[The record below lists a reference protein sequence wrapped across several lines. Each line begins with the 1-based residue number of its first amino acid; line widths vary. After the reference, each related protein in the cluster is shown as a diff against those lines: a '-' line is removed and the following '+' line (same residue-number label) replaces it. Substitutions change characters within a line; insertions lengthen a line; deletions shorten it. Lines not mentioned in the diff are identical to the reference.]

1 MHPEDFRPDDLF
13 AQIQSLVDALQAERQ
28 ARCLAEASDKAK
40 SELLALASHELLT
53 PMGAIVAM
61 TERLLASPLDNS
73 QRRYGETLQKSARSL
88 IAVLNNILDF
98 SKLEAGRFELDLAPF
113 DLHDLVQGVA
123 AGLQARASEKGLA
136 SGVDMGA
143 SCPRMI
149 RGDAGRIRQILDDL
163 IDNALKFTAAGAVRL
178 RASAR
183 AADGKL
189 TLRFDVTDTGIG
201 LSTTEQERLFQ
212 PNVHADRSIV
222 GQQGGSG
229 LGLSIARRLAKL
241 MQGEIGCESVTGQ
254 GSLFWVTIPAERVEN
269 GVSAAS
275 QFKEAQPA
283 GALSGHI
290 LVVEDNAVNRMLIG
304 AYLDEFGLNY
314 EMVDSGAAAIMCLAA
329 NTYDLVLMDIMMP
342 ELDGMET
349 TKRIRELHG
358 PSAEVPIVA
367 LTAKAGKGDGEDY
380 LAAGMDAYISKP
392 IRGRELYAVLAPFL
406 AVDELDDEA
415 PIAAVR

>member
-13 AQIQSLVDALQAERQ
+13 AQIQGLVDALRTERQ

-61 TERLLASPLDNS
+61 TERLLASPLDKS
-73 QRRYGETLQKSARSL
+73 QRRYGETLQTSARSL
-88 IAVLNNILDF
+88 IAVLNDILDF

-143 SCPRMI
+143 SCPRLI
-149 RGDAGRIRQILDDL
+149 RGDAVRVRQILDGL
-163 IDNALKFTAAGAVRL
+163 IDNALKFTADGAVRL

-183 AADGKL
+183 TTNGKL

-212 PNVHADRSIV
+212 PHAYVDRCIV
-222 GQQGGSG
+222 NQHGATG

-241 MQGEIGCESVTGQ
+241 MDGEIGCESVTGQ
-254 GSLFWVTIPAERVEN
+254 GSLFWVTIPAERVES

-275 QFKEAQPA
+275 QVEEAQPA

-314 EMVDSGAAAIMCLAA
+314 EMVDSGAAAIMCLAS

-367 LTAKAGKGDGEDY
+367 LTAKTGKGDGEDY

-406 AVDELDDEA
+406 AVDEHDNET
-415 PIAAVR
+415 PIAAAR